1 MLDESSALRIV
12 ALHDRLK
19 IVLLTTPLRP
29 LFEEHCVTDR
39 CIQLL
44 AVRWWSMVLAAMLLH
59 CLAAAL
65 LAAPTPAEKLET
77 WRAEV
82 ARAEAP
88 YRTKIAQLRA
98 SAPQELP
105 AEFLAILD
113 AQQKRP
119 EEQRQ
124 WLPKI
129 PARWPVMRQLTP
141 DEAAWVEQ
149 ARQQCREQAALYRQ
163 LAVAGIALG
172 QVEGTWRLLHQAM
185 AADPEDAIARVAL
198 GYELGEQGWERSET
212 IAKRKTGYVNHPK
225 YGWLFSEQVPRYE
238 AGQRWYR
245 GNWMSAE
252 QDAKLHV
259 NIKNGWRV
267 ETEHFT
273 VTTNHSLEEGV
284 KLARQ
289 LEDLLEVWQRVF
301 VAYYLTPDELRAR
314 LTIAENLAKPLP
326 RMAEPMSAKT
336 AERPKPRPLPFNGKH
351 FQVVLFVD
359 QNDYNAALK
368 PAQPRIEMT
377 LGIYFASTKTA
388 YFFAGENQDP
398 GTIWHEATHQLFQ
411 EMRTTSPEAG
421 MRGGFWMLEAVACYM
436 ETLESTE
443 LGWWLGGADK
453 PRVLAAR
460 QRLLGDRFYVPLQ
473 DLTARGVKEMQADP
487 DLPKI
492 YSQSAGLW
500 QFFMHGQNG
509 ALREPAISFL
519 PILYAN
525 RATPAELSRTLGK
538 PLGSIDTAYRE
549 YIQDLGP
556 LK

>member
-1 MLDESSALRIV
+1 VSDRSIQLQPRRPRTSGMWPGTNEVRTRIV
-12 ALHDRLK
+12 
-19 IVLLTTPLRP
+19 V
-29 LFEEHCVTDR
+29 
-39 CIQLL
+39 
-44 AVRWWSMVLAAMLLH
+44 
-59 CLAAAL
+59 LAAAL
-65 LAAPTPAEKLET
+65 LICHATAVAAPTPTEKLET

-82 ARAEAP
+82 ARAETT
-88 YRTKIAQLRA
+88 YRTKIAEFRA
-98 SAPQELP
+98 HAPQDLP
-105 AEFLAILD
+105 AEFLAILE

-119 EEQRQ
+119 DAQRQ

-141 DEAAWVEQ
+141 DEAAWIEQ
-149 ARQQCREQAALYRQ
+149 ARKQCRDQAALYRQ
-163 LAVAGIALG
+163 LAVDGLALG
-172 QVEGTWRLLHQAM
+172 QVEATWRLLHQAL

-198 GYELGEQGWERSET
+198 GYELGELGWERAET

-225 YGWLFSEQVPRYE
+225 FGWIFSEQVPRYD
-238 AGQRWYR
+238 AGMRWYR
-245 GNWMSAE
+245 GNWMNAE
-252 QDAKLHV
+252 QEAKLHV

-273 VTTNHSLEEGV
+273 VTTNQSLEQGV

-314 LTIAENLAKPLP
+314 ITIAENLAKPIPLDAP
-326 RMAEPMSAKT
+326 KT
-336 AERPKPRPLPFNGKH
+336 AERPKPKPLPFNGKH

-359 QNDYNAALK
+359 QNDYNEALK

-388 YFFAGENQDP
+388 YFFAGEKQDQ
-398 GTIWHEATHQLFQ
+398 GTLWHEATHQLFQ
-411 EMRTTSPEAG
+411 EMRVTSPEAG

-436 ETLESTE
+436 ETLEATE

-473 DLTARGVKEMQADP
+473 DLTARGVKEMQADA

-509 ALREPAISFL
+509 VLREPAISFL

-525 RATPAELSRTLGK
+525 RATPTELSRTLGK
-538 PLGSIDTAYRE
+538 PLGSIDSAYRE

-556 LK
+556 IK

>member
-1 MLDESSALRIV
+1 MRIWSV
-12 ALHDRLK
+12 
-19 IVLLTTPLRP
+19 VLVLSLFLWLAQNLT
-29 LFEEHCVTDR
+29 
-39 CIQLL
+39 
-44 AVRWWSMVLAAMLLH
+44 
-59 CLAAAL
+59 
-65 LAAPTPAEKLET
+65 AAPTSTERVET

-82 ARAEAP
+82 ARTEASYRQKLAE
-88 YRTKIAQLRA
+88 LRA
-98 SAPQELP
+98 NAPQDLP
-105 AEFLAILD
+105 PEFLAILD

-119 EEQRQ
+119 DAQRQ

-129 PARWPVMRQLTP
+129 PPRWPVMRQLTP
-141 DEAAWVEQ
+141 DEATWVAQ
-149 ARQQCREQAALYRQ
+149 AQKQCREQASLYRQ
-163 LAVAGIALG
+163 LAADGLALG
-172 QVEGTWRLLHQAM
+172 QVEGTWRLLHQAV
-185 AADPEDAIARVAL
+185 AADPEDAVARVAL
-198 GYELGEQGWERSET
+198 GYELGEYGWERAET

-238 AGQRWYR
+238 AGMRWYR
-245 GNWMSAE
+245 NSWLSAE
-252 QDAKLHV
+252 QDAKLRA

-289 LEDLLEVWQRVF
+289 LEELLEVWQRVF
-301 VAYYLTPDELRAR
+301 VAFYLTPDELRAR

-326 RMAEPMSAKT
+326 PNATSNAI
-336 AERPKPRPLPFNGKH
+336 RPKQRPLPFNGKH

-359 QNDYNAALK
+359 QNDYNTALK

-388 YFFAGENQDP
+388 YFFAGENQDQ
-398 GTIWHEATHQLFQ
+398 GTLWHEATHQLFQ
-411 EMRTTSPEAG
+411 EMRVTSPEAG

-436 ETLESTE
+436 ETLEAAE

-460 QRLLGDRFYVPLQ
+460 HRLLADRFFVPLQ
-473 DLTARGVKEMQADP
+473 ELTARGVKEMQADP

-492 YSQSAGLW
+492 YSQAAGLW

-525 RATPAELSRTLGK
+525 RATPTELSRTLGK
-538 PLGSIDTAYRE
+538 PLGSIDSTYRE
-549 YIQDLGP
+549 YIQELGP
-556 LK
+556 IK

>member
-1 MLDESSALRIV
+1 MSDLCSPLLR
-12 ALHDRLK
+12 
-19 IVLLTTPLRP
+19 
-29 LFEEHCVTDR
+29 
-39 CIQLL
+39 
-44 AVRWWSMVLAAMLLH
+44 
-59 CLAAAL
+59 AAAL
-65 LAAPTPAEKLET
+65 VLCLVSSLTAAPTPAEKLET

-88 YRTKIAQLRA
+88 YRQKIAELRA
-98 SAPQELP
+98 SAPKDLP

-119 EEQRQ
+119 EVQRQ
-124 WLPKI
+124 WLPKVA
-129 PARWPVMRQLTP
+129 PRWPVMRQLTP
-141 DEAAWVEQ
+141 DEAAWVER
-149 ARQQCREQAALYRQ
+149 AKQQCREQAALYRQ
-163 LAVAGIALG
+163 LANEGLALG
-172 QVEGTWRLLHQAM
+172 QVEGTWRLLHQAI
-185 AADPEDAIARVAL
+185 AADPEDFISRVVL
-198 GYELGEQGWERSET
+198 GYEQSSAGWIRSET
-212 IAKRKTGYVNHPK
+212 AAKLKTGFVNHPQF
-225 YGWLFSEQVPRYE
+225 GWIFSEQVPRYE

-245 GNWMSAE
+245 NSWISAE
-252 QDAKLHV
+252 QDAQLRA

-273 VTTNHSLEEGV
+273 VTTNHSLAEGV

-301 VAYYLTPDELRAR
+301 VAYYLTPDELKAR
-314 LTIAENLAKPLP
+314 MTIAENLAKPLP
-326 RMAEPMSAKT
+326 ADTKS
-336 AERPKPRPLPFNGKH
+336 AERPKPKPLPFNGKH

-388 YFFAGENQDP
+388 YFFAGENQDQ
-398 GTIWHEATHQLFQ
+398 GTLWHEATHQLFQ
-411 EMRTTSPEAG
+411 EMRVTSPEAG

-436 ETLESTE
+436 ETLEVTE

-460 QRLLGDRFYVPLQ
+460 QRLLGDRFYIPLQ

-487 DLPKI
+487 DLAKI

-500 QFFMHGQNG
+500 QFFMHGQG
-509 ALREPAISFL
+509 GVYREPAIAFL
-519 PILYAN
+519 PLLYAN
-525 RATPAELSRTLGK
+525 RATPAELSRALGK
-538 PLGSIDTAYRE
+538 PLGSIDSAYRE

-556 LK
+556 IK